1 MILIGL
7 KLLSNEVI
15 AKISCRSRFFSKMA
29 FCFVE
34 ADEEFNEEL
43 GNISEKNNIKRRAE
57 YWTNILLTMGKDERN
72 KTSNLKATKYQ
83 SLTKRSPNFLLS

>member
-15 AKISCRSRFFSKMA
+15 AKISCRSRLSATMA
-29 FCFVE
+29 SRFVE

-43 GNISEKNNIKRRAE
+43 GNTSENKNTKRRTH
-57 YWTNILLTMGKDERN
+57 YWTKISDNGQRREETM
-72 KTSNLKATKYQ
+72 SNLKANFDR

>member
-15 AKISCRSRFFSKMA
+15 ATISCRSRFCSTMA

-43 GNISEKNNIKRRAE
+43 GNTSEKKNTKRSAE

-72 KTSNLKATKYQ
+72 KRSNLKATKYQ
-83 SLTKRSPNFLLS
+83 SLMKRSPNFLPS

>member
-15 AKISCRSRFFSKMA
+15 ATISCRSRFCSTMA

-43 GNISEKNNIKRRAE
+43 GNTSEKKNTKRSVE

-72 KTSNLKATKYQ
+72 KRSNLKATKYQ
-83 SLTKRSPNFLLS
+83 SLMKRSPNFLPS